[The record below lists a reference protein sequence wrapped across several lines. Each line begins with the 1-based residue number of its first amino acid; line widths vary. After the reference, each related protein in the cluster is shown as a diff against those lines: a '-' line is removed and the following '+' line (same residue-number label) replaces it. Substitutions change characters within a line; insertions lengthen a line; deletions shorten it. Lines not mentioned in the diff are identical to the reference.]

1 MCRVSEAGEPRGS
14 AAATEADSDGT
25 KRHSRA
31 NRMTPYQK
39 WIALYT
45 MLRKDLV
52 RMFRIWVQTF
62 LPSVITSVLYFLVFG
77 SVLGERI
84 GEMQGV
90 DYMAFVVP
98 GLVMLAIVTNA
109 YANSSFT
116 FFQSKFFMRSI
127 DELLVS
133 PMPPWL
139 MIAGFIGGGVVR
151 GVLVGALVLLISV
164 FFTGLSL
171 SIFNVAVILLFAIL
185 TALVFALAGLVNGVY
200 AKSIDAIN
208 IVPTFV
214 LTPLVYLGGVF
225 YSIHTLPEWAQFA
238 TYVNPIFYLIN
249 GFRYGFLGITDI
261 SLSLC
266 LLILAGMIAV
276 LIAINW
282 YLIRTGLGLKQ

>member
-1 MCRVSEAGEPRGS
+1 MWVSF
-14 AAATEADSDGT
+14 
-25 KRHSRA
+25 
-31 NRMTPYQK
+31 
-39 WIALYT
+39 YT
-45 MLRKDLV
+45 MLRKDVV

-62 LPSVITSVLYFLVFG
+62 LPSVITSVLYFLIFG
-77 SVLGERI
+77 TVLGSRI
-84 GEMQGV
+84 GQMQGV
-90 DYMAFVVP
+90 DYMSFVVP

-127 DELLVS
+127 DEILVS
-133 PMPPWL
+133 PPPPWL
-139 MIAGFIGGGVVR
+139 MIAGFAAGGVLR
-151 GVLVGALVLLISV
+151 GVLVGAIVLLVSI
-164 FFTGLSL
+164 FFTGLQLSL
-171 SIFNVAVILLFAIL
+171 FNVAIIFFFAVL

-225 YSIHTLPEWAQFA
+225 YSVHSLPELAQYV
-238 TYVNPIFYLIN
+238 TYVNPVFYLIN
-249 GFRYGFLGITDI
+249 GFRYGFLGLADI
-261 SLSLC
+261 SLWISLAV
-266 LLILAGMIAV
+266 LAAMIAA